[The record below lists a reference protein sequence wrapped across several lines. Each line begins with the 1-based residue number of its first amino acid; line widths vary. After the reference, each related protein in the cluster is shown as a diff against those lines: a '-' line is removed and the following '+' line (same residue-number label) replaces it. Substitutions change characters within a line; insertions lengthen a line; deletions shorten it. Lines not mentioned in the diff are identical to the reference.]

1 VLPELVKRDIGVLG
15 MKSMANGVIL
25 KSGVVTAIE
34 DRAYRSRSASST
46 GSTRTMFSV
55 CTAVRVDVT
64 STQPKAR

>member
-1 VLPELVKRDIGVLG
+1 MPRTVERSEI
-15 MKSMANGVIL
+15 SMDVI
-25 KSGVVTAIE
+25 A

-46 GSTRTMFSV
+46 GSTRTMFSA